1 MGLDDTHSQ
10 AQNLVLARI
19 ATGSGSGF
27 LAKGSLVVV
36 GKGGEDVT
44 RCRPAPEPQ
53 VEPFQNE
60 KGGRTTRLRTATQP
74 GLKLKFFKKRSGL
87 REGE

>member
-1 MGLDDTHSQ
+1 MSPDETHTLTQ

-27 LAKGSLVVV
+27 LAKGSWVVV

-44 RCRPAPEPQ
+44 RCLPAPEPQ

-60 KGGRTTRLRTATQP
+60 TGGSLRTATQP

-87 REGE
+87 KEGE